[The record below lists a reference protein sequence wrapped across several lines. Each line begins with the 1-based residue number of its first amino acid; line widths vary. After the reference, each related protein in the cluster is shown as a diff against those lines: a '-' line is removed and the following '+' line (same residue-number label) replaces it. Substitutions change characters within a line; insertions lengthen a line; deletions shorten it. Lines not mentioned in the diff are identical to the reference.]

1 MGVRKR
7 ETYVNVQCNPS
18 PHPNTVLLSSLVQ
31 ASWGKETKS
40 VSAGSA
46 APLWSGLDHINRL
59 RLFLPRIASFLWPPN
74 NMMPISAEC
83 SQWTTAPMF
92 RYSFKYSCWN
102 KYWNFRGFFWRVGV
116 GLFGETG
123 FQELLGAS
131 SHQQQQSLTFRQ
143 IRIYFFQ
150 GTAG

>member
-18 PHPNTVLLSSLVQ
+18 PHLNTVLLSSLVQ

-40 VSAGSA
+40 VSSH
-46 APLWSGLDHINRL
+46 PSSGLVSAVL
-59 RLFLPRIASFLWPPN
+59 TVYGSFCPALPPFFLWPPN

-102 KYWNFRGFFWRVGV
+102 KYWNFPGSLWCVGV
-116 GLFGETG
+116 VLFGETG

-131 SHQQQQSLTFRQ
+131 SQQQQQQSLTFRQ
-143 IRIYFFQ
+143 IRIYFFY

>member
-18 PHPNTVLLSSLVQ
+18 PHLNTVLLH
-31 ASWGKETKS
+31 SWSGIMGQRDKVCKRGFS
-40 VSAGSA
+40 R
-46 APLWSGLDHINRL
+46 PLWSGLGRINRL
-59 RLFLPRIASFLWPPN
+59 RLFLSRIASFLWPPN

-102 KYWNFRGFFWRVGV
+102 KYWNFRGFLWCVGV

-131 SHQQQQSLTFRQ
+131 SQQQQQQSLTFRQ

>member
-1 MGVRKR
+1 MCSV
-7 ETYVNVQCNPS
+7 TPLPTLILCF
-18 PHPNTVLLSSLVQ
+18 SSLVQ

-40 VSAGSA
+40 VSVGSA
-46 APLWSGLDHINRL
+46 APLWSGLGRINRL

-102 KYWNFRGFFWRVGV
+102 KYWNFRCSLWCVGV

-131 SHQQQQSLTFRQ
+131 SHQQQQQQSLTFRQ

>member
-18 PHPNTVLLSSLVQ
+18 PHLNTVLLLSCSSIIGQ
-31 ASWGKETKS
+31 ETKS
-40 VSAGSA
+40 VSVGSA
-46 APLWSGLDHINRL
+46 APLWSGLGRINRL

-102 KYWNFRGFFWRVGV
+102 KYWNFRCSLWCVGV

>member
-1 MGVRKR
+1 MCSV
-7 ETYVNVQCNPS
+7 TPL
-18 PHPNTVLLSSLVQ
+18 PHLNAVLLL
-31 ASWGKETKS
+31 SWSGNIGQRDKVCTS
-40 VSAGSA
+40 VGSA
-46 APLWSGLDHINRL
+46 TPPYSGLFSAVL
-59 RLFLPRIASFLWPPN
+59 TVYGSFCPALPPFFLWPPN
-74 NMMPISAEC
+74 NIMPISAEC

-92 RYSFKYSCWN
+92 QYSFKYSCWN
-102 KYWNFRGFFWRVGV
+102 KYWNFRGFLWCVGV

-131 SHQQQQSLTFRQ
+131 SQQQQQSLTFRQ

>member
-1 MGVRKR
+1 MCSV
-7 ETYVNVQCNPS
+7 TPLPTLILCF
-18 PHPNTVLLSSLVQ
+18 SSLVQ

-40 VSAGSA
+40 VSVGSA
-46 APLWSGLDHINRL
+46 APLWSGLGRINRL
-59 RLFLPRIASFLWPPN
+59 RLFLPRIASFLSLAPKQYDAN
-74 NMMPISAEC
+74 FGREC

-102 KYWNFRGFFWRVGV
+102 KYWNSRGSLWCVGV